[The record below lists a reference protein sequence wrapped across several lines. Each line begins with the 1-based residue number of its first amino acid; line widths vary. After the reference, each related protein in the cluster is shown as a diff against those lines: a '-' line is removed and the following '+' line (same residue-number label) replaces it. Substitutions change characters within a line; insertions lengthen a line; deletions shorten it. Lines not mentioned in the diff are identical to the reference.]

1 MDLDL
6 TSINTQNWTNIPPPL
21 TQAITLLLKVCQS
34 NSNFLKTVNKE
45 AWCSEIASSVTTLQT
60 SFLKEY
66 EEKSAFELSSKFQS
80 IKDTL
85 SVEMQV
91 FKKQVRH
98 IFDEVSQDLQG
109 SKIQFNNYY
118 KSFKSELVSLRDI
131 VLSTKESIK
140 TELACKYI
148 KPEHEMFR
156 LEFTELTKN
165 FVAIEKQIK
174 LLNLQF
180 DRFSCETNSR
190 FDIQR
195 DDIKQNSFD
204 IQTINKRFNYIVEN
218 ATETLRN
225 DFEKFKEFAEG
236 VQGAFKEKEHQFW
249 VDFEQ
254 KSENLFSVLDNRK
267 QEMMQIHAYIKE
279 GYEKMQGEQEKL
291 REKCDCLERDVHF
304 QLDSLRVETNAIVFK
319 AYEESREKLM
329 QNYREDLKYLK
340 SKLDWLPS
348 TSQELSDLSPLEA
361 RLFILESRLRREE
374 NNRIMQKTEII
385 QGNP

>member
-6 TSINTQNWTNIPPPL
+6 NSINTQHWANIPPLL
-21 TQAITLLLKVCQS
+21 TQAVNALIKVCQA
-34 NSNFLKTVNKE
+34 NSESLKNVNKDL
-45 AWCSEIASSVTTLQT
+45 WCSEIASEVISLQKT
-60 SFLKEY
+60 FLKEY

-80 IKDTL
+80 IQDSL

-118 KSFKSELVSLRDI
+118 KSFKSELISLRDI

-148 KPEHEMFR
+148 KPEHEAFR

-165 FVAIEKQIK
+165 FAAIEKQIK
-174 LLNLQF
+174 LFNLQF
-180 DRFSCETNSR
+180 ERFTIETSSR
-190 FDIQR
+190 LDIQR
-195 DDIKQNSFD
+195 DDIRQNNFD
-204 IQTINKRFNYIVEN
+204 IQTINKRFTYIVEN
-218 ATETLRN
+218 VTETLRN
-225 DFEKFKEFAEG
+225 DFDKYKEFVLSAQES
-236 VQGAFKEKEHQFW
+236 FKVRENQFW
-249 VDFEQ
+249 ADFEQ
-254 KSENLFSVLDNRK
+254 KSMNLFDVLDNRK
-267 QEMMQIHAYIKE
+267 QEIMQIHGFVKE
-279 GYEKMQGEQEKL
+279 AYEKVHIEQQNL
-291 REKCDCLERDVHF
+291 REKCDRLERDVLF
-304 QLDSLRVETNAIVFK
+304 QLDSLRVETNAIIFK
-319 AYEESREKLM
+319 AYEESKEKLM
-329 QNYREDLKYLK
+329 QNYREDLKYVK

-348 TSQELSDLSPLEA
+348 TSQQLADLSPLEA